1 MRSFHRTGVLAGLAA
16 ILLAF
21 FCVVLPGQVPAAD
34 FSVIDTDGLK
44 QILDHG
50 DRQFL
55 LIDTRN
61 PEEYQEVHIPQAVN
75 IPEKKFGDS
84 LSLLP
89 ADKNHL
95 LILYCNG
102 VKCGKSKR
110 AAAKARDAGYGN
122 LLIYAEG
129 APVWEERGL
138 PIVAGPAYEKRIE
151 TTKIAPMDLQKRLR
165 EKPGDYQVVDVR
177 DASEFAEG
185 RIPGAVNI
193 PVAVFSSRSGELDK
207 DRHIVVYCNSGGRS
221 YNAYRKLMQLGYHNF
236 SQAIFFDWKEANL
249 PVER

>member
-1 MRSFHRTGVLAGLAA
+1 MRTISPTLGLSRPTML
-16 ILLAF
+16 LLAF
-21 FCVVLPGQVPAAD
+21 LCLIFPGPARAAD
-34 FSVIDTDGLK
+34 FPLIDTDGLK
-44 QILDHG
+44 QLMDAG

-61 PEEYQEVHIPQAVN
+61 PEEYEEVHIPKAIN

-95 LILYCNG
+95 FIFYCNG

-110 AAAKARDAGYGN
+110 AAVKAREAGYGN

-151 TTKIAPMDLQKRLR
+151 TTKIAPLDLQQRLR

-207 DRHIVVYCNSGGRS
+207 ERHIVVYCNSGGRS
-221 YNAYRKLMQLGYHNF
+221 YNAFRKLMQLGYHNF
-236 SQAIFFDWKEANL
+236 SQAIFFDWKEAGL
-249 PVER
+249 PVEK